1 MIDLLRGMAAALPAP
16 PRSML
21 FHFKH
26 MSEVIRI
33 DTLPPCLWYKI
44 PRVNSYGDYKSTW
57 LRNLADGV
65 THS

>member
-1 MIDLLRGMAAALPAP
+1 
-16 PRSML
+16 ML